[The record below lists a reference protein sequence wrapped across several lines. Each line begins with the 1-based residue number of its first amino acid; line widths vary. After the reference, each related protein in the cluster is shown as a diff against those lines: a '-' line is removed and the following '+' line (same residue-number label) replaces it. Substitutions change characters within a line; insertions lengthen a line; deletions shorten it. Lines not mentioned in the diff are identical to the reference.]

1 MGKQFD
7 IDADYCREASA
18 AYFAEEEEMKLG
30 IHPTQIHEKIRKYFD
45 ENDLLAYPF
54 TYELKGDHLAYVE
67 IFTRIDDETYEWT
80 YYGVFDYIKCEF
92 VQEDLSIKEIMEI
105 FKIEDNPF
113 DVIVYATA
121 EMMRNAMFSSHRYR
135 DNNVSEVLWG
145 GYTSYE
151 DWVEVIKTQ
160 YQLLDRV
167 NEKTMKFLR
176 ETSHFVKNCN
186 QEFNITNDN
195 ILNLEKSLNIK
206 NSHVNP
212 FRDLEYEKI
221 RLGEDSDKYQRLIF
235 LINLTDRINL
245 DRDHLSRMIDV
256 INNEEDVLTYG
267 WLTRDGYDYMKR
279 VIDNNHLSTQDIEYM
294 ISYLEKKEKGFSAN
308 S

>member
-7 IDADYCREASA
+7 IDEDYYREASA

-67 IFTRIDDETYEWT
+67 VFRKLDDETCGWE
-80 YYGVFDYIKCEF
+80 YYGIFDYIKCEF

-105 FKIEDNPF
+105 FNIEDNPF
-113 DVIVYATA
+113 DVIAYATM
-121 EMMRNAMFSSHRYR
+121 EIMRNSMFSSRRYR
-135 DNNVSEVLWG
+135 DEFVNESLWN
-145 GYTSYE
+145 GYKSYE
-151 DWVEVIKTQ
+151 GCIKTIESQ
-160 YQLLDRV
+160 YDILDKV
-167 NEKTMKFLR
+167 NEKTIKFLR
-176 ETSHFVKNCN
+176 EYSYFGYDYNRFKPV
-186 QEFNITNDN
+186 NDY
-195 ILNLEKSLNIK
+195 ILNLEKELNIK

-212 FRDLEYEKI
+212 FRDLEYEKV
-221 RLGEDSDKYQRLIF
+221 RLGEDSKEYQRLIF
-235 LINLTDRINL
+235 LINLTDRL
-245 DRDHLSRMIDV
+245 VLSIDYLSKMIDL
-256 INNEEDVLTYG
+256 INNGEQVLEYG
-267 WLTRDGYDYMKR
+267 WVTIDNYNYMKS
-279 VIDNNHLSTQDIEYM
+279 IINDNHLSCQDIEYM